1 MRGDLNRVAVIA
13 VDHIITK
20 PGNDFVSAVSA
31 INFVGS
37 GARID
42 AVIPDTALDVLRSLA
57 VGDRVV
63 ALTTEDGI
71 ITFTAILNPSKLGY
85 NIIAIIALEVELGQ
99 IDKISESLANCPNV
113 RYVSLCTGNHDLF
126 IGTWFHSSSELTQF
140 VKDYLAGVPGI
151 RKSETFVI
159 LDVKKDEV
167 GWLRSLEQSDTS
179 G

>member
-1 MRGDLNRVAVIA
+1 MTGRVSRAILFSAMDKLDLSLIDELTRDARQSSA
-13 VDHIITK
+13 ELSRK
-20 PGNDFVSAVSA
+20 LKVSETTVRR
-31 INFVGS
+31 
-37 GARID
+37 RIQH
-42 AVIPDTALDVLRSLA
+42 L
-57 VGDRVV
+57 
-63 ALTTEDGI
+63 EEQGI
-71 ITFTAILNPSKLGY
+71 ITFTTVLSPSKLGY

-99 IDKISESLANCPNV
+99 IDKISESLASCPNV

-126 IGTWFHSSSELTQF
+126 IGAWFHSSSELTQF

-167 GWLRSLEQSDTS
+167 GWLRSLEQSGSS

>member
-1 MRGDLNRVAVIA
+1 MTGQSPRAILFAIMDDLDLRLISEL
-13 VDHIITK
+13 TK
-20 PGNDFVSAVSA
+20 DARQSSAELSRTLNVSETT
-31 INFVGS
+31 IRR
-37 GARID
+37 RIQYM
-42 AVIPDTALDVLRSLA
+42 
-57 VGDRVV
+57 
-63 ALTTEDGI
+63 EEQGI
-71 ITFTAILNPSKLGY
+71 ITFTAILNPAKLGY
-85 NIIAIIALEVELGQ
+85 SIIAIIALEVELGK
-99 IDKISESLANCPNV
+99 IDKVSESLANCPNV

-167 GWLRSLEQSDTS
+167 GWLRSLEQMDTS